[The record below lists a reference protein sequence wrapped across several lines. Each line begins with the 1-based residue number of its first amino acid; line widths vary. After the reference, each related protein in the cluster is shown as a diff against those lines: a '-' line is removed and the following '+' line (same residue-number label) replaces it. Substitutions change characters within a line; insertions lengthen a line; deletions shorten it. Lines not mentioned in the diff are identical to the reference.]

1 LTRRAIQCALLIAGL
16 SLGACQQAEV
26 VDDGPPV
33 DVEALRQKHNARA
46 EKIEQ
51 FWSRAV
57 VEARWTDAD
66 GEKHFEQGDGPLIV
80 RKPTDVALAI
90 GKLGETFLWLG
101 SGAERY
107 WLFELKPP
115 QGQPPTAYVGRF
127 GEPLRTDIA
136 LPLPIRPDALIDL
149 LGITTIANNPSLQP
163 VADSSGVT
171 FIVSNPE
178 LEDGPR
184 IYIRLDA
191 NTALPQH
198 VTLTD
203 SYGMI
208 LLHAELDQYEPLKLD
223 GAAPGSWPKL
233 PTRIAVTSEQYDAEL
248 TLFLSSLNDGKARGK
263 VKDAQFDFDTLK
275 NALKPEK
282 IQSLNRE

>member
-1 LTRRAIQCALLIAGL
+1 
-16 SLGACQQAEV
+16 
-26 VDDGPPV
+26 
-33 DVEALRQKHNARA
+33 
-46 EKIEQ
+46 
-51 FWSRAV
+51 
-57 VEARWTDAD
+57 
-66 GEKHFEQGDGPLIV
+66 
-80 RKPTDVALAI
+80 
-90 GKLGETFLWLG
+90 
-101 SGAERY
+101 
-107 WLFELKPP
+107 
-115 QGQPPTAYVGRF
+115 VGRF

-171 FIVSNPE
+171 FIVSDPE

-184 IYIRLDA
+184 GYIRLDA
-191 NTALPQH
+191 NTARPQH

-203 SYGMI
+203 AYGMI
-208 LLHAELDQYEPLKLD
+208 LLHAELDQYD

-233 PTRIAVTSEQYDAEL
+233 PTRIVVTSEQYDAEL
-248 TLFLSSLNDGKARGK
+248 TLFLSSLTDGKARGK